1 MNIDNDPPSNRSLLI
16 YSSQIEDGKKME
28 EVFSKPGRKIQTTN
42 SISTAKKILERSDC
56 TMLIVAVSGKDCDGI
71 KLLEW
76 TNDTILGIKKVG
88 VAMTESPDIY
98 NKVFSR

>member
-16 YSSQIEDGKKME
+16 YSSRIEDGKKME
-28 EVFSKPGRKIQTTN
+28 EVFSRPGLKIQTTN

-56 TMLIVAVSGKDCDGI
+56 STLIVAVAGKDCDGI

-76 TNDTILGIKKVG
+76 TNDTILGIKKLV
-88 VAMTESPDIY
+88 
-98 NKVFSR
+98 